1 MKGKL
6 TMRRASRISGKVNRV
21 ACRAA
26 FFITFA
32 VFLGTGAYAQ
42 DPNAQAR
49 AHNQSQRDANQNLSE
64 LEKGNLA
71 RVAAS
76 APQVQEVL
84 LKEPGILV
92 ELKRIVAK
100 EASQNGQIVDD
111 SLLADQAIFDRLE
124 SDIVFRSIATQLV
137 QKYGYLLPNV
147 NPDSPL
153 AKQQEQIL
161 KERARKLVQVESQE
175 DSERSQP
182 YSRLSESRDIDSRE
196 TEDRTDLRRN
206 RRDKNCDPTRDN
218 SCDDSN
224 GDLDRTISPQ
234 NNQGPD
240 DSPYPRYNS
249 PNRTP
254 YLSRSTHAS
263 ACIDTRFRPAFLF
276 EYGERTRFEYGQR
289 TGAERRSLRSRSGR
303 SAGLHALRF
312 HRRTTS
318 AFRQGKSRK

>member
-1 MKGKL
+1 
-6 TMRRASRISGKVNRV
+6 
-21 ACRAA
+21 
-26 FFITFA
+26 
-32 VFLGTGAYAQ
+32 
-42 DPNAQAR
+42 
-49 AHNQSQRDANQNLSE
+49 
-64 LEKGNLA
+64 
-71 RVAAS
+71 
-76 APQVQEVL
+76 
-84 LKEPGILV
+84 
-92 ELKRIVAK
+92 LKRIVAK

-175 DSERSQP
+175 DSELSQP
-182 YSRLSESRDIDSRE
+182 YPRLSESRDVDSRD
-196 TEDRTDLRRN
+196 TEDRTDMRRK
-206 RRDKNCDPTRDN
+206 RRDKNCDPARDN

-224 GDLDRTISPQ
+224 DDLDRTTSPSPQ

-254 YLSRSTHAS
+254 SYPDQRMQARAPMHDSDQLSYSNTDNAPVR
-263 ACIDTRFRPAFLF
+263 I
-276 EYGERTRFEYGQR
+276 
-289 TGAERRSLRSRSGR
+289 
-303 SAGLHALRF
+303 
-312 HRRTTS
+312 RTTH
-318 AFRQGKSRK
+318 QG